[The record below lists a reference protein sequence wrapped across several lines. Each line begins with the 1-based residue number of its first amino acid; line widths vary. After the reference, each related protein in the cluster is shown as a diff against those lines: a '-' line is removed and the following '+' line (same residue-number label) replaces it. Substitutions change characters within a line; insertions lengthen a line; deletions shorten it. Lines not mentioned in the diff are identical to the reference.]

1 VAGTAS
7 ERDVLGALKKGRVEP
22 VYLLLGDDEQGK
34 TPIVEALSALVD
46 EDLRGFNLQR
56 FYANECEMADIVA
69 AARTLPFLG
78 GRRVVIVL
86 RGEAVLKPKARGGG
100 RAGGAEG
107 DEADAAT
114 GDAAVEADRES
125 VDLSAL
131 AEYLPSPSPDA
142 CLVIVASDIH
152 RGTRVGRLLL
162 AHAVVVEF
170 WGLKGERD
178 PKGRAVAAALHEAS
192 HFVERRAREAN
203 LAIEADAIDRLVD
216 HAGSDIAALRGAL
229 ERLLTYCA
237 GRTRITAEDVRA
249 VAGGATSHDDWA
261 MVDAMEHGD
270 VRGALRQLTLMLEG
284 GASPYQVLGQIGFY
298 VRSRMAY
305 GSLQAVSGAVS
316 DVFETDLALKTSR
329 GDPQVLLERL
339 IVKLCGGKTGR
350 PAGEPRP
357 FRRR

>member
-1 VAGTAS
+1 MAGAAS
-7 ERDVLGALKKGRVEP
+7 ERDVLGALQKGRVEP

-34 TPIVEALSALVD
+34 TPVVEALSALVA

-56 FYANECEMADIVA
+56 FHANEAEMADIVA
-69 AARTLPFLG
+69 ATRTLPFLG

-100 RAGGAEG
+100 RSGGAEG

-114 GDAAVEADRES
+114 GDAAAEADRES

-131 AEYLPSPSPDA
+131 ADYLPSPSPDA

-152 RGTRVGRLLL
+152 RGTRIGKLLL

-178 PKGRAVAAALHEAS
+178 LKGSGVAAALREAS
-192 HFVERRAREAN
+192 RFVERRAREAN
-203 LAIEADAIDRLVD
+203 AAIEADAIERLVD
-216 HAGSDIAALRGAL
+216 HAGSDIAVLRGAI
-229 ERLLTYCA
+229 ERVLTYCS
-237 GRTRITAEDVRA
+237 GRTRITADDVRA
-249 VAGGATSHDDWA
+249 VVGGATSHDDWA
-261 MVDAMEHGD
+261 MVDALEHGD
-270 VRGALRQLTLMLEG
+270 LGGALRQLALMLEG
-284 GASPYQVLGQIGFY
+284 GASPYQVLGQIGYY
-298 VRSRMAY
+298 VRSRLAY
-305 GSLQAVSGAVS
+305 GSPQAVSGAVG
-316 DVFETDLALKTSR
+316 DVFEADLALKTSR

-339 IVKLCGGKTGR
+339 IVKLCGGKSGR